1 MEKEILSMQQ
11 KIIAEIRRQI
21 QFVPK
26 GTDPNTLSLDEI
38 GYLESASNI
47 YELYENLYKCESL
60 EDYQNLLYQIQ
71 AQDL

>member
-21 QFVPK
+21 QSVPK
-26 GTDPNTLSLDEI
+26 GTDPDTLSLSEI
-38 GYLESASNI
+38 GYLENVSNI

-60 EDYQNLLYQIQ
+60 QDYQDLLYRIQ
-71 AQDL
+71 ALDL